1 MQKIF
6 LQTKNTE
13 AAVVGQRKVKLSV
26 LLLVLFKTVSG
37 ICGSMEGQSGDIV
50 VSHSVWYEVVVVGV

>member
-1 MQKIF
+1 MSVN
-6 LQTKNTE
+6 KNTE

-26 LLLVLFKTVSG
+26 LLLLVLFKAVSE

>member
-1 MQKIF
+1 MSVN
-6 LQTKNTE
+6 KNTE
-13 AAVVGQRKVKLSV
+13 AAVVGRRKVKLSV
-26 LLLVLFKTVSG
+26 LLLLVLFKAVSG